1 MIRATNLCKNFGR
14 IRAIDNLSFEAGRE
28 KIAVLG
34 FNGAGKST
42 LVKLVAGILKPSSG
56 KIEVFGKDPSSSP
69 DVRARIGVASHNP
82 MLYRELTVRENLEFY
97 SRIYGCD
104 ADLEDLAER
113 LRFRK
118 MLDRRVSEL
127 SRGFI
132 QRVAFAR
139 AMLNSPEI
147 LILDEITAGLDTASR
162 EMILDVVSQH
172 RGCTLFTT
180 HILEEAEFCDVFMV
194 LTSGRLSYMGES
206 FEEALRTLS

>member
-1 MIRATNLCKNFGR
+1 MIRAINLCKNFGR
-14 IRAIDNLSFEAGRE
+14 IRAIDDLSFEIEQR
-28 KIAVLG
+28 KVAVLG

-56 KIEVFGKDPSSSP
+56 TIEVFGKDPSSSP

-97 SRIYGCD
+97 SRIYSCD
-104 ADLEDLAER
+104 VDLEDLAER
-113 LRFRK
+113 LGFRK

-127 SRGFI
+127 SRGFV

-139 AMLNSPEI
+139 ALLNSPEI
-147 LILDEITAGLDTASR
+147 LILDEITAGLDVASR
-162 EMILDVVSQH
+162 RIILDVVSQH
-172 RGCTLFTT
+172 KGCMLFTT
-180 HILEEAEFCDVFMV
+180 HTLEEAEFCDVFMV

-206 FEEALRTLS
+206 FEEALKALS